1 MQDLTAYGYAG
12 FFFVFSIL
20 FVAGGLAA
28 SALFRPRNPNPS
40 KLDSYECGES
50 PIGSAW
56 MQFHVGYYL
65 IALVFVLF
73 EVEVAF
79 LFPWA
84 AVFRSLTDEGRW
96 ASMLAVGIFIGI
108 LALADAY
115 AWKKGALEWL

>member
-1 MQDLTAYGYAG
+1 MQDLTPYGYAG
-12 FFFVFSIL
+12 FFFLFAIL
-20 FVAGGLAA
+20 FVIGGLAA
-28 SALFRPRNPNPS
+28 SFMLRPRNPNPT
-40 KLDSYECGES
+40 KLDSYECGEA
-50 PIGSAW
+50 PIGTAW

-84 AVFRSLTDEGRW
+84 AVFRSLADPW
-96 ASMLAVGIFIGI
+96 PSMLAVGIFIGI

>member
-1 MQDLTAYGYAG
+1 MEMIQFGYAG
-12 FFFVFSIL
+12 FFLLFGIL
-20 FVAGGLAA
+20 FVAGGLIGNW
-28 SALFRPRNPNPS
+28 LLRPS
-40 KLDSYECGES
+40 KPSAAKSMAYECGEE

-56 MQFHVGYYL
+56 VQFHVGYYL
-65 IALVFVLF
+65 IALIFVLF

-84 AVFRSLTDEGRW
+84 SIYGGLDQSQKWHSLAAVLS
-96 ASMLAVGIFIGI
+96 FIGV

>member
-1 MQDLTAYGYAG
+1 MQDLTPYGYAG
-12 FFFVFSIL
+12 FFFLFAIL
-20 FVAGGLAA
+20 FVVGGLGA
-28 SALFRPRNPNPS
+28 SFVLRPRNPNKT
-40 KLDSYECGES
+40 KLDNYECGEV

-84 AVFRSLTDEGRW
+84 AVFRGQANPW
-96 ASMLAVGIFIGI
+96 PSMLAVGIFIGI
-108 LALADAY
+108 LALADVY